1 MVENEAKVAQAL
13 KEGLE
18 SEHYEVAVARTG
30 EDGFFHA
37 DAEVFDLIVLDV
49 MLPGRDGIE
58 SLSTLRRRGMQ
69 SPILILTA
77 KDAFD

>member
-1 MVENEAKVAQAL
+1 L
-13 KEGLE
+13 KTRPKWPKHSKKGWKANT
-18 SEHYEVAVARTG
+18 EVAVARTG

-58 SLSTLRRRGMQ
+58 SLSTLRKRGMQ

>member
-1 MVENEAKVAQAL
+1 MVEDEAKVAQAL

-30 EDGFFHA
+30 EDDFSRA
-37 DAEVFDLIVLDV
+37 NAEVLDLIVLDV

-58 SLSTLRRRGMQ
+58 SLSTLRKRGMQ
-69 SPILILTA
+69 LPILILTA
-77 KDAFD
+77 KDAFG

>member
-37 DAEVFDLIVLDV
+37 DAEGVRSDRTECDV
-49 MLPGRDGIE
+49 ARAGWD
-58 SLSTLRRRGMQ
+58 
-69 SPILILTA
+69 
-77 KDAFD
+77 

>member
-1 MVENEAKVAQAL
+1 VVENEAKVAQAL
-13 KEGLE
+13 KEGPE
-18 SEHYEVAVARTG
+18 SEHSEVAVARTG

-77 KDAFD
+77 KDAFG

>member
-18 SEHYEVAVARTG
+18 SEHYEIAVARTG
-30 EDGFFHA
+30 EDGFSHA
-37 DAEVFDLIVLDV
+37 NAEVFDLIVLDV

-58 SLSTLRRRGMQ
+58 SLSTLRKRGMQ

>member
-1 MVENEAKVAQAL
+1 
-13 KEGLE
+13 
-18 SEHYEVAVARTG
+18 
-30 EDGFFHA
+30 
-37 DAEVFDLIVLDV
+37 VFDLIVLDV

-77 KDAFD
+77 KDAFG